1 MKMAAR
7 INLVDPD
14 VYEHGGP
21 PHEQFGW
28 LREHAPVFWHE
39 YGGAPGWPG
48 FWAITRHEDV
58 IEVSRHPEIFSSA
71 QRSTAFRELPDKI
84 VERRRLTI
92 LDMDPPRHT
101 RQRGLVNRGFTP
113 RTIGQLEERIAE
125 VCGGLLD
132 KVAQRGQ
139 ADFVADVAAPL
150 PVEVICELVGAPPE
164 DRARLYELTRT
175 RPGHCHH
182 HVVWPGTG

>member
-1 MKMAAR
+1 MKTAAQ

-21 PHEQFGW
+21 PHEQFAW

-39 YGGAPGWPG
+39 YGGAVGWPG

-58 IEVSRHPEIFSSA
+58 IQVSRHPEIFSSA
-71 QRSTAFRELPDKI
+71 QRSTAFREVPDKI
-84 VERRRLTI
+84 VERRRLMI

-113 RTIGQLEERIAE
+113 ADDRATGGAHHPGLRRPVRQGRAARP
-125 VCGGLLD
+125 GGLRD
-132 KVAQRGQ
+132 RRCRAAASRG
-139 ADFVADVAAPL
+139 DL
-150 PVEVICELVGAPPE
+150 
-164 DRARLYELTRT
+164 RARRGTAR
-175 RPGHCHH
+175 RPRAA
-182 HVVWPGTG
+182 V